1 MEIYKYKNEDIAAS
15 PEDIFR
21 FVNDDKAL
29 KRIFS
34 ILKDVEYHTK
44 GRRGK
49 GSKFRITLGVRN
61 KTYRFRN
68 EIVEAVKDRSITMKT
83 KLKQGV
89 ITTVFNVTPVGEHSK
104 LTVQSSIESGMG
116 VRVFVMTTKPLVKVI
131 MNKEMNKFIE
141 EVEEYS
147 AS

>member
-44 GRRGK
+44 GRRVK

-104 LTVQSSIESGMG
+104 LTVQSSIESGKG

>member
-44 GRRGK
+44 GRRVK

-68 EIVEAVKDRSITMKT
+68 EIVEAVKDRSI
-83 KLKQGV
+83 Q
-89 ITTVFNVTPVGEHSK
+89 
-104 LTVQSSIESGMG
+104 
-116 VRVFVMTTKPLVKVI
+116 
-131 MNKEMNKFIE
+131 
-141 EVEEYS
+141 
-147 AS
+147 